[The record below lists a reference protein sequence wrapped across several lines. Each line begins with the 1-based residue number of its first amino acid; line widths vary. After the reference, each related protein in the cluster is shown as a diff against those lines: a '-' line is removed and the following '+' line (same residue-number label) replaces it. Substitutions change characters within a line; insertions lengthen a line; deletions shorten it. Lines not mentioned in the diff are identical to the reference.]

1 MANILKLQDQL
12 KGLPDNALTKYAQ
25 SPTGEIPQYLVLGE
39 LQRRKAM
46 RDEYQQSQAQ
56 APQTTVS
63 DDLTMGL
70 GSMGAQQ
77 AQPQEQPQGP
87 VMAAAS
93 GGVID
98 LPVPDTMFQEQ
109 SMAGGGIVAF
119 EEGGYVPRY
128 AGETDGSLVT
138 SSPIGRYAS
147 SVASNVGD
155 YASSVFN
162 PEPLLN
168 PAIKA
173 GAKGYEERL
182 RQINKRLTELGGS
195 FGLRQQNPAE
205 IREYDALKEEKQ
217 RITNQLRSLPSDV
230 KSALY
235 YTPGAET
242 VPEQKTGPAAA
253 GPAAPP
259 PPDGG
264 IANLARPPAPS
275 VPGSGGIS
283 TKLGRATSVYTPE
296 VLADLERSR
305 APIYLDE
312 KTYVPPELKT
322 EEAAQRVKD
331 VQAAFGVSEK
341 PYEEQS
347 GRLKKREGDIEK
359 RRAQSIW
366 EAVMQAGFATAAG
379 TSPFALTN
387 IGQGAMKGL
396 QAYTDARE
404 KLDASQEKLDA
415 AQFSLADAQNRFR
428 QEGSKEASAEL
439 RQNRSDVAQAKRE
452 VAKDKVAADRQ
463 SRVFERS
470 DVQAQLA
477 EQGRVQTTNLSQE
490 AAERDLSIKLRQLD
504 ISRIGAEAQAAA
516 AARPTQASF
525 IIDNAKQMFPNDIA
539 RQTEYAAEQ
548 FAKMGGTST
557 LEAAKLRAKDKAIER
572 ASLRPD
578 YIKAVKAGD
587 KNAQNDILNEE
598 INKVLSTE
606 SALGTSGIAGTYNPK
621 TGKIE

>member
-12 KGLPDNALTKYAQ
+12 KGLPDRALMQYAQ
-25 SPTGEIPQYLVLGE
+25 NPTGQVPQYLVLGE
-39 LQRRKAM
+39 LQRRKNM
-46 RDEYQQSQAQ
+46 RDEFQQSQAQ
-56 APQTTVS
+56 APQKTVAEE
-63 DDLTMGL
+63 LAGGVAQLQPMMG
-70 GSMGAQQ
+70 GQPGP
-77 AQPQEQPQGP
+77 QPQPAPQGG
-87 VMAAAS
+87 VAA
-93 GGVID
+93 
-98 LPVPDTMFQEQ
+98 LPVPETMFQEQ

-128 AGETDGSLVT
+128 AGETDGSLIT
-138 SSPIGRYAS
+138 SSPLGR
-147 SVASNVGD
+147 

-217 RITNQLRSLPSDV
+217 RVTNQLRSLPSDV

-296 VLADLERSR
+296 VLADLEKSR

-312 KTYVPPELKT
+312 SKYVPAELSVD
-322 EEAAQRVKD
+322 EATKRVKD
-331 VQAAFGVSEK
+331 VQAAFGVSEA
-341 PYEEQS
+341 PYEEQK
-347 GRLKKREGDIEK
+347 GRLKKREADIET
-359 RRAQSIW
+359 RRAQSVW
-366 EAVMQAGFATAAG
+366 EAVMRAGFATAAG

-387 IGQGAMKGL
+387 LGKGALEGL
-396 QAYTDARE
+396 QSYTDARD

-415 AQFSLADAQNRFR
+415 AQFALTDAQNRFR
-428 QEGSKEASAEL
+428 QEGSKEAGAEL
-439 RQNRSDVAQAKRE
+439 RDNRKEVRDAKRE
-452 VAKDKVAADRQ
+452 LARDKVAADRQ
-463 SRVFERS
+463 ARVFERS
-470 DVQAQLA
+470 DVQAQLTD
-477 EQGRVQTTNLSQE
+477 QGRVQTFNLSQE
-490 AAERDLSIKLRQLD
+490 AAERDLAIKLRQLD
-504 ISRIGAEAQAAA
+504 ISKLSAEAQAAA

-557 LEAAKLRAKDKAIER
+557 LEAAKLRARDKAIER

-598 INKVLSTE
+598 INRVLSTE